1 MNIELAKYLV
11 KTYKI
16 TSLETL
22 DSIGFS
28 YLHHCVFLGE
38 YKVAKLLLCSGFNPN
53 ILSSYGTTPLDVAIR
68 LGKRRFI
75 CLLQNY
81 IHPNT

>member
-1 MNIELAKYLV
+1 MNIELADYLV

-68 LGKRRFI
+68 LEKRRFI

>member
-1 MNIELAKYLV
+1 MNIELANYLV
-11 KTYKI
+11 QTYKI
-16 TSLETL
+16 TKLETL

-53 ILSSYGTTPLDVAIR
+53 ILSSYGTTPLEVAIR
-68 LGKRRFI
+68 LGKGRFI
-75 CLLQNY
+75 CLLKHFCAHQ
-81 IHPNT
+81 